1 MRKVDHRVMP
11 AVIALGFMFLF
22 AVVMLAPIVKSDIEF
37 DESMKQTLLT
47 LTVAAVMYY
56 IGTSQG
62 SAKKDET
69 IAAQN
74 ANVNNAAPV
83 LTVSPTVAVSP
94 EAAVT
99 LTNPQET
106 LK

>member
-1 MRKVDHRVMP
+1 MPKVDHRIMP
-11 AVIALGFMFLF
+11 AVITIAFIVLF
-22 AVVMLAPIVKSDIEF
+22 AIVMLLPAFRPNIEF

-69 IAAQN
+69 IAAQSA
-74 ANVNNAAPV
+74 ANSATPV
-83 LTVSPTVAVSP
+83 LTVSPTVTVEPIAPVTVS
-94 EAAVT
+94 E
-99 LTNPQET
+99 
-106 LK
+106 K